1 MSSRGARHN
10 FIIKI
15 MSKWSVTAGSVQALQ
30 DEKQERAV
38 RNPRRGQPLWRGRG
52 LGSKTADDA

>member
-1 MSSRGARHN
+1 
-10 FIIKI
+10 

-30 DEKQERAV
+30 EEKRGRAV
-38 RNPRRGQPLWRGRG
+38 RNPRMGQPLWRGWG